1 VLPTETPPLIA
12 PKKKDKKWLLIAAI
26 ILVLGGVVYYLIQR
40 KKVTS
45 FTFETEQVRVGT
57 FRNSITATGTVQPV
71 DTVTV
76 GSQVSGVIKKIYV
89 DFNTVVHKGQLIA
102 TIDPSILGA
111 QREQSLANLTNA
123 RGNLRYQ
130 QSIYNRQKKLFK
142 MGVISEADY
151 QVAQNGLISA
161 KANVNNALAQL
172 KITTKNVFN
181 TKIYSPIDGMILN
194 RTISEG
200 QTIASSFNAPT
211 LFVIAKDLTKMLVRA
226 AVDEADIGNV
236 KVGQPVDFTVDAF
249 PDDLFHGTVHQI
261 LLHAKV
267 TANVVT
273 YTTLIRVDNASLQLK
288 PGMTAS
294 IAIFT
299 YQNKQALLIP
309 LKAIHFKPDSLLVQ
323 QGKVRFV
330 AEKSFSKKEGSAN
343 QVSSV
348 WVQQGDELVEK
359 KIEIAKTND
368 LDAEV
373 VSGLKAGDLIVTNSQ
388 KTGGDAAAS
397 NSQNSPFM
405 PKFGGRKKTKTTKP

>member
-1 VLPTETPPLIA
+1 M
-12 PKKKDKKWLLIAAI
+12 AAI
-26 ILVLGGVVYYLIQR
+26 VLVIIGVVYYFITR
-40 KKVTS
+40 KKEES
-45 FTFETEQVRVGT
+45 FTFETVQARVGT
-57 FRNSITATGTVQPV
+57 FKNSITATGTVQPV

-76 GSQVSGVIKKIYV
+76 GSQVSGVIKNLYV
-89 DFNTVVHKGQLIA
+89 DFNSVVHKGQLLA
-102 TIDPSILGA
+102 TIDPSILAA

-123 RGNLRYQ
+123 KGNLRYQ

-236 KVGQPVDFTVDAF
+236 KVGQQVEFTVDAF

-273 YTTLIRVDNASLQLK
+273 YTTLIRVDNALLKLK

-299 YQNKQALLIP
+299 YQNTQALLIP

-323 QGKVRFV
+323 QGKVRYASQQSIPKNKGNV
-330 AEKSFSKKEGSAN
+330 N
-343 QVSSV
+343 QISSV
-348 WVQQGDELVEK
+348 WVQRGDELVEK
-359 KIEIAKTND
+359 KIEITKTND

-373 VSGLKAGDLIVTNSQ
+373 VVGLKTGDIIVTNCQ
-388 KTGGDAAAS
+388 KTGGNAAAN

-405 PKFGGRKKTKTTKP
+405 PKFGNRKKAKTTKP